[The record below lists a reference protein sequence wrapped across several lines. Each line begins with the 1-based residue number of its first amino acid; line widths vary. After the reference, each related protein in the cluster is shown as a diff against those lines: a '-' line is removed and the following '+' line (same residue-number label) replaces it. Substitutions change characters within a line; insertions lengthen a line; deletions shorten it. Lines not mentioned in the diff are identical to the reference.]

1 MSKARLSDPAE
12 LDLSELWFHVA
23 RDSPT
28 AADRLVRR
36 ILDTCDMLAQH
47 RFAGELHERF
57 GADARIFTVRPYVV
71 VFRPSD
77 EGIEVMRIVHGA
89 RDLEALF

>member
-1 MSKARLSDPAE
+1 MKKARLSDPAE
-12 LDLSELWFHVA
+12 LDLAELWFHIA

-36 ILDTCDMLAQH
+36 ILDTCDVLAQ
-47 RFAGELHERF
+47 RPFAGELYEKF
-57 GADARIFTVRPYVV
+57 GPDTRIFTVRPYVI

-77 EGIEVMRIVHGA
+77 DGIEVMRVVHGA